1 MSAFQII
8 VTGLL
13 KHAVKRRCKD
23 LALKRG
29 EGMFRA
35 VADAISLSGSPRKF
49 GPFFVV
55 QSLQA
60 LLSAVVLRAL
70 PVVGRGLERAVDERD
85 APAVADLRLL
95 QAFLFARGGYFEEAL
110 AMYTEAARDDAS
122 DPRPRYLTHQLC
134 VLVGWPG
141 ESDKWLAAC
150 KRLAAGSSLGETT
163 VALRTLM
170 DELAVAVALGGS
182 ALAFDDDERFPVVMS
197 RIVGAVGSRV
207 AAALVSSLWDKN
219 MPLAARL
226 EARAAPLK
234 ELKSKISGA
243 ME

>member
-1 MSAFQII
+1 M
-8 VTGLL
+8 
-13 KHAVKRRCKD
+13 
-23 LALKRG
+23 LKRG
-29 EGMFRA
+29 EGMFRV

-60 LLSAVVLRAL
+60 LLSAVVLCAL
-70 PVVGRGLERAVDERD
+70 PLCGERVRAALRVVGRDLGRAVHERD

-95 QAFLFARGGYFEEAL
+95 QAFLAARGGYFHETL
-110 AMYTEAARDDAS
+110 ATYAEAARDDAS

-170 DELAVAVALGGS
+170 DELAVALGGS
-182 ALAFDDDERFPVVMS
+182 ALAFDDDERFQVVMS
-197 RIVGAVGSRV
+197 RIVGAAGSRV
-207 AAALVSSLWDKN
+207 AAALVSSLRDKN

-226 EARAAPLK
+226 EARAARAFLHAGVWSALK